1 MLSMLRRIS
10 LSRSKQ
16 IFSLNNIIVV
26 GLALVSLPLHG
37 ADLLPVGPLDATGK
51 GHTASPRGVP
61 KGGVLTKIST
71 ESFSSVDVSNN
82 GNDREKRISN
92 LGRTHLL
99 LGLGLSRRM
108 SLTLGVSG
116 TQEQLATEQRL
127 TLFPPDRNSGENGN
141 NRSLAVGSFAFAS
154 ASLSVKFSLFDRSDV
169 NGFSVAVMPFLES
182 GAGDKATFA
191 VTRSI
196 EPRGGAALLA
206 AYRVQEMLEVA
217 TQMGIRYRS
226 PESVM
231 GQLLRHELFYQASA
245 SLVLGGGVSL
255 FGEGEGRQLMVA
267 AVDQESGL
275 KQAYRPTYG
284 GAGRLGLAMDVG
296 SLSVAVFGGRRL
308 GPDTAIGF
316 GSRTL
321 GASVS
326 WAFGKASPDSRELS
340 YATRIEREEERK
352 AALKKGSSGNIQHM
366 GHSDHAYPE
375 MIGAEID
382 PLEVLGPE
390 GAPDFKD
397 IKKRMEDER
406 KNAEYES
413 EHARV
418 ERELRELKEAEAQ
431 AAREREKED
440 AKEAESE
447 RKDALE
453 RMKEDNKNFKK
464 WVDEANQELGEINGI
479 QKEDLEWNG
488 LEDPE

>member
-1 MLSMLRRIS
+1 MLRRIP
-10 LSRSKQ
+10 LARSKHL
-16 IFSLNNIIVV
+16 FSLNHVIGF
-26 GLALVSLPLHG
+26 GLALASLPLHG
-37 ADLLPVGPLDATGK
+37 ADLLPVGPLDATAK
-51 GHTASPRGVP
+51 GHTSSPRGVP
-61 KGGVLTKIST
+61 KGGVVTKIST

-108 SLTLGVSG
+108 SMTLGVSG
-116 TQEQLATEQRL
+116 TREELAPDQRL
-127 TLFPPDRNSGENGN
+127 SLFPPEQNYAEKAD
-141 NRSLAVGSFAFAS
+141 NRSLAVGGFAFAS

-206 AYRVQEMLEVA
+206 AYRVQEMGEVT
-217 TQMGIRYRS
+217 TQLGIRYRS
-226 PESVM
+226 PESVG
-231 GQLLRHELFYQASA
+231 GQVLRHELFYQASA

-255 FGEGEGRQLMVA
+255 FGEGEGRQLMVSA
-267 AVDQESGL
+267 IDQESGL
-275 KQAYRPTYG
+275 QQAYKPTYG

-308 GPDTAIGF
+308 GPETSIGF
-316 GSRTL
+316 GSRSL

-326 WAFGKASPDSRELS
+326 WAFGKASPDRRVLS

-352 AALKKGSSGNIQHM
+352 AALKKGYSGNIQPM
-366 GHSDHAYPE
+366 GHNDHAYPE

-382 PLEVLGPE
+382 PLDVLGPE

-413 EHARV
+413 EDARV

-440 AKEAESE
+440 AKEAESA
-447 RKDALE
+447 RKNAQE
-453 RMKEDNKNFKK
+453 RMREDNKNFKK
-464 WVDEANQELGEINGI
+464 WVDEANQELGEIEGI

-488 LEDPE
+488 LEDPQ